1 MKTNTLCKLVL
12 LLITLSILL
21 CSCESATP
29 TVSYVPSPQAEQSE
43 QPVNTE
49 VIPSP
54 TDTPAPT
61 PSPTPTPTPTSTPLP
76 AKPTAYTDGKYFTVD
91 ELNGV
96 ILDYNTEGGVY
107 VNIPETINGV
117 KITGIGWQA
126 FYRKRLYGIVL
137 PDTVTYI
144 GDFAFCDTGLV
155 QADLGNGIEYIGKYA
170 FRNTWKDY
178 RLIGG
183 DNPDLCFKSDGIVH
197 IKLSDKLKYIGEH
210 AFNKNSIA
218 GIILPE
224 GLEHIG
230 SNAFANNNLSSVN
243 IPNSVTYIGKDAF
256 FGLNVD
262 MIKTGTGY
270 PSCFS
275 IEDDAIT
282 GLIGTPLSRLV
293 IPGIPGVNKINPL
306 SFNDYEGITEVDI
319 KPGIEYIGKSAF
331 RTINRLDPQRSVT
344 LPDGIKYIEQTA
356 FWPVE
361 KHIFNNAFTT
371 QPDIP
376 DFSDKSPANPLYSFP
391 QSRTEIIRAS
401 ISQRPVIK
409 EIPGYDGTSPLE
421 EWAQR
426 YICTKYKDKDITSC
440 RAYCDNSWRNKYC
453 ISDVLMCDDYNLIAS
468 MCTIILRTNVEIEGL
483 TKKDFDYYISVQIV
497 YTEDKET
504 GRFTLCGFL
513 DKNEAL
519 ETKKDLYD
527 YIKADGR
534 FKLNANKLSK
544 KLSQIQSA
552 IHMEDLSKCPVI
564 TELTGDVVYY
574 QDHFMLQEHYLPA
587 DKDCVIFFVKDPVN
601 KLYKVNY
608 KTNEI
613 VWEKGYGLINRGI
626 LKYTDS
632 FSYEKNNIFEFK
644 YYKDDFPYIT
654 DFIDTDGKVIVEDA
668 KDYRVDYIS
677 GTDWKVISDN
687 GKITLED
694 RKTGKYYMILD
705 HVGFSGMNFT
715 SSRFVKAI
723 SKNKIVIEST
733 FPGEGAYHNWYFS
746 YDIDTGRL
754 THMTVYDDLLIS
766 NKDDKYVSKII
777 GTYEYYNKEI
787 LYIQNPDDNT
797 SIDIRNWTD
806 PFVCIN
812 AYALS
817 KDGKY
822 LALLTA
828 DSLIKDEYVIT
839 YDNTGIIIIDL
850 EQRKV
855 SVQDELILS
864 YGSLSFLDDNT
875 LVVNNQKT
883 MIYIDV
889 PSVK

>member
-54 TDTPAPT
+54 TDTP
-61 PSPTPTPTPTSTPLP
+61 TPTPTPTSTPLP

-117 KITGIGWQA
+117 KIRGIGWQA
-126 FYRKRLYGIVL
+126 FSFKPLYGVIL

-144 GDFAFCDTGLV
+144 SDQAFSNTGLV
-155 QADLGNGIEYIGKYA
+155 EVHLGNNVEHIGFRAFSDNVKINIKYKDGGRDWNFLSNGIEQ
-170 FRNTWKDY
+170 
-178 RLIGG
+178 
-183 DNPDLCFKSDGIVH
+183 
-197 IKLSDKLKYIGEH
+197 IKLPDKLKYIGDK
-210 AFNKNSIA
+210 AFDKNSITDLK
-218 GIILPE
+218 LPE
-224 GLEHIG
+224 GLEYIG
-230 SNAFANNNLSSVN
+230 KNAFANNNLSSAD
-243 IPNSVTYIGKDAF
+243 IPDSVTYIGKDAF
-256 FGLNVD
+256 LGLDLNK
-262 MIKTGTGY
+262 IKTGKGH
-270 PSCFS
+270 PSHLS
-275 IEDDAIT
+275 IDDDTIT
-282 GLIGTPLSRLV
+282 GAIGKPMSTLV
-293 IPGIPGVNKINPL
+293 IPSIPGVNKINPL

-319 KPGIEYIGKSAF
+319 KPGIEYIGRYAF
-331 RTINRLDPQRSVT
+331 RTINRLDPQRFVT
-344 LPDGIKYIEQTA
+344 LPDGIKYINQTA

-361 KHIFNNAFTT
+361 KHIFNNAVTT
-371 QPDIP
+371 QPGIP

-391 QSRTEIIRAS
+391 QSRTEIIRTN
-401 ISQRPVIK
+401 ISQE
-409 EIPGYDGTSPLE
+409 EISTFDEISPLE

-440 RAYCDNSWRNKYC
+440 NAYCNSSWRDEYYLA
-453 ISDVLMCDDYNLIAS
+453 DVLMCDDYNLIAK
-468 MCTIILRTNVEIEGL
+468 MCTITLRTNIDIEGL
-483 TKKDFDYYISVQIV
+483 TKKDLDYYISVQIV

-504 GRFTLCGFL
+504 GQVTLCGFL

-534 FKLNANKLSK
+534 FKLNENKLSK

-564 TELTGDVVYY
+564 TELTRDVEYF
-574 QDHFMLQEHYLPA
+574 QGSLMAHEHYLPA
-587 DKDCVIFFVKDPVN
+587 GKDCVIFFVKDPVN
-601 KLYKVNY
+601 KLFKVNY

-613 VWEKGYGLINRGI
+613 IWEKGYGLIDSGI
-626 LKYTDS
+626 LKYTDR
-632 FSYEKNNIFEFK
+632 FPDEVNGVFK
-644 YYKDDFPYIT
+644 FMYYNGEYFT

-839 YDNTGIIIIDL
+839 YGNTGIIIIDL
-850 EQRKV
+850 EQKKV
-855 SVQDELILS
+855 LVQDELILS

-875 LVVNNQKT
+875 LVVNDQKT

>member
-29 TVSYVPSPQAEQSE
+29 TVSYAPSPQAEQSE

-107 VNIPETINGV
+107 VNVPETINGV

-126 FYRKRLYGIVL
+126 FSFKPLYGVIL

-144 GDFAFCDTGLV
+144 SDQAFSNTGLV
-155 QADLGNGIEYIGKYA
+155 EVHLGNNVEHIGFRAFSDNVKINIKYKDGGRDWNFLSNGIEQ
-170 FRNTWKDY
+170 
-178 RLIGG
+178 
-183 DNPDLCFKSDGIVH
+183 
-197 IKLSDKLKYIGEH
+197 IKLPDKLKYIGDK
-210 AFNKNSIA
+210 AFDKNSITDLK
-218 GIILPE
+218 LPE
-224 GLEHIG
+224 GLEYIG
-230 SNAFANNNLSSVN
+230 KNAFANNNLSSAD
-243 IPNSVTYIGKDAF
+243 IPDSVTYIGKDAF
-256 FGLNVD
+256 LGLDLNK
-262 MIKTGTGY
+262 IKTGKGH
-270 PSCFS
+270 PSHLS
-275 IEDDAIT
+275 IDDDTIT
-282 GLIGTPLSRLV
+282 GAIGKPMSTLV
-293 IPGIPGVNKINPL
+293 IPSIPGVNKINPL

-319 KPGIEYIGKSAF
+319 KPGIEYIGRYAF

-344 LPDGIKYIEQTA
+344 LPDGIKYINQTA
-356 FWPVE
+356 FWSVE
-361 KHIFNNAFTT
+361 KHIFNNAVTT
-371 QPDIP
+371 QPGIP

-391 QSRTEIIRAS
+391 QSRTEIIRTN
-401 ISQRPVIK
+401 ISQE
-409 EIPGYDGTSPLE
+409 EISTFDEISPLE

-440 RAYCDNSWRNKYC
+440 NAYCDNNLRDEYYLD
-453 ISDVLMCDDYNLIAS
+453 DVLMCDDYNLIAN
-468 MCTIILRTNVEIEGL
+468 MCTTILRTNVDIEGL
-483 TKKDFDYYISVQIV
+483 TKRDLDYYISVQIV
-497 YTEDKET
+497 YAEDKET

-534 FKLNANKLSK
+534 FKLNENKLSK

-564 TELTGDVVYY
+564 AELTGDVVYY

-613 VWEKGYGLINRGI
+613 IWEKGYGLIDSGI
-626 LKYTDS
+626 LKYTDR
-632 FSYEKNNIFEFK
+632 FPDEVNGVFK
-644 YYKDDFPYIT
+644 FMYYNGEYFT

-668 KDYRVDYIS
+668 KDYRMDYIF

-694 RKTGKYYMILD
+694 RKTKKSYMILD
-705 HVGFSGMNFT
+705 HIGFSGMNFT
-715 SSRFVKAI
+715 SSKFIKAI

-733 FPGEGAYHNWYFS
+733 FPGEGSLHNWYFI
-746 YDIDTGRL
+746 YDINTGHTTGPIVLNEYRL
-754 THMTVYDDLLIS
+754 IY

-777 GTYEYYNKEI
+777 DHDDFNHKET
-787 LYIQNPDDNT
+787 LLIQNYNDNT
-797 SIDIRNWTD
+797 VTDIRNWTD

-812 AYALS
+812 AYAVS
-817 KDGKY
+817 KDGRY
-822 LALLTA
+822 LALLTT
-828 DSLIKDEYVIT
+828 DKFMKTEFTVNRE
-839 YDNTGIIIIDL
+839 NTGIIIIDL
-850 EQRKV
+850 EQKKV
-855 SVQDELILS
+855 LVQDELILS

-875 LVVNNQKT
+875 LVVNDQKT